1 MRPYVPM
8 ILLALVTS
16 TAPAQGSSG
25 GLFYITHI
33 TVIDTVAGRELPDR
47 TVIISDDRIADIASS
62 KHSEPLSGARVV
74 DGTGRYLIPGLWDMH
89 VHGNN
94 QPWFASVFPLYLANG
109 VTGVREMFG
118 PPDAKQFRAEL
129 ASMHTQAPHV
139 YLASPIVD
147 GHPKVWPNSVEV
159 NSPDEA
165 RDFVR
170 DQRRKGADF
179 IKVYSRL
186 RPKEYLAIVDESR
199 KQHLPVAGHVPNQ
212 VSAWEAVSA
221 KQASLEHLYGIAV
234 ACSTREAELF
244 AKIGESKSSQERA
257 GFILEAYRS
266 YSEKKCRHLFSAM
279 KRNGSW
285 GVPRLSVYRAF
296 ANLSD
301 PQFRNDPRL
310 RFYHGD
316 LLGWLTG
323 NGDARLANWTPADR
337 AREEETFESVKKMT
351 GVMFRAGVPLLAGT
365 DCGNPYTLPGFGLHE
380 ELELLVASGLTPLAA
395 LQAATLNPAVF
406 MGARDKYGSVAPGKI
421 ADLVLLDADPLADIH
436 NTARISAVFLGGRE
450 IDRATLDR
458 LLQQAERSAPADPRS
473 QTGL

>member
-1 MRPYVPM
+1 MQHMRPYVPI
-8 ILLALVTS
+8 ILLALVIS
-16 TAPAQGSSG
+16 TASAQGSSG
-25 GLFYITHI
+25 GLFYITHV
-33 TVIDTVAGRELPDR
+33 TVIDTVAGREMRDR
-47 TVIISDDRIADIASS
+47 TVIISDDRIADIVSS
-62 KHSEPLSGARVV
+62 RHSEPLSGARVV
-74 DGTGRYLIPGLWDMH
+74 DGTGKYLIPGLWDMH

-118 PPDAKQFRAEL
+118 PPDANQFRAEL
-129 ASMHTQAPHV
+129 ASMHTPAPHV

-165 RDFVR
+165 REFVR

-186 RPKEYLAIVDESR
+186 KPKEYLAIVDESR

-221 KQASLEHLYGIAV
+221 KQTSFEHLYGIAV

-257 GFILEAYRS
+257 GFVLEAYRS
-266 YSEKKCRHLFSAM
+266 YTEKKCRNLFSAM

-285 GVPRLSVYRAF
+285 GVPTLSVYRAF
-296 ANLSD
+296 ASLTD
-301 PQFRNDPRL
+301 PQFKNDPRL

-323 NGDARLANWTPADR
+323 KGDTRLANWTPEDR

-365 DCGNPYTLPGFGLHE
+365 DCGNPYTLPGFGLHD
-380 ELELLVASGLTPLAA
+380 ELVLLVDSGLTPLAA
-395 LQAATLNPAVF
+395 LQAATVNAAVF
-406 MGARDKYGSVAPGKI
+406 MRARDKYGSVARGKI

-450 IDRATLDR
+450 FDRAALDQ
-458 LLQQAERSAPADPRS
+458 LLQQAERSAPADPS
-473 QTGL
+473 L